1 MGGDGGVETF
11 LHTIFFY
18 PRLPLYLSINSDITN
33 FKNFLITGYKYPK
46 IGKENKNAAKVCFF
60 VQI

>member
-1 MGGDGGVETF
+1 MGGDGGIETF
-11 LHTIFFY
+11 LHTIIFY

-33 FKNFLITGYKYPK
+33 FKNFLITSYKYLK